1 MGKRTKGAKIFPT
14 QRLSDCFRAGLVC
27 EVRFVKFS
35 EVKKELNRSDGVSI
49 DVSGWPVRYLET
61 LKKRHRSADEMCA
74 GHYGA
79 NHGSQA

>member
-1 MGKRTKGAKIFPT
+1 MGKRTKGALFSGGPFVQGEAREVFRGEKRT
-14 QRLSDCFRAGLVC
+14 ESDP
-27 EVRFVKFS
+27 
-35 EVKKELNRSDGVSI
+35 DGMLI

>member
-1 MGKRTKGAKIFPT
+1 M
-14 QRLSDCFRAGLVC
+14 
-27 EVRFVKFS
+27 KFS
-35 EVKKELNRSDGVSI
+35 EVEKELKADPDGVPI